1 MSENQAKK
9 RIEASART
17 LELLQTVAAIGPASA
32 TDIATEL
39 DFPKSTAYYHLE
51 TLADFE
57 FVVRRS
63 DGYQLSMNFLTM
75 GHDLVNQLDIY
86 QAGKPQID
94 RLADETGELSIL
106 MTEEHGQGY
115 YIYDNRG
122 EGAVNFDTIGNRKPL
137 HNNAL
142 GKAVLAHMD
151 ESRVDDIFARYGF
164 PATTDQTITDRET
177 LQLELATARSEGVA
191 FDREEQLD
199 GLCCVAAPILHP
211 ESSDDRVIRG
221 AISVAVPASRAK
233 GAYFTEELPMAVSD
247 AANLIELELQEY

>member
-1 MSENQAKK
+1 MSENRDKK
-9 RIEASART
+9 RIEASGRT
-17 LELLQTVAAIGPASA
+17 LELLQTIAAIGPASV
-32 TDIATEL
+32 TEIAAEL

-75 GHDLVNQLDIY
+75 GHNLVDQLDIH

-94 RLADETGELSIL
+94 RLAEETGELCIL
-106 MTEEHGQGY
+106 MTEENGQGY
-115 YIYDNRG
+115 YIYDSRG
-122 EGAVNFDTIGNRKPL
+122 DGAVNFETIGKRKPL

-151 ESRVDDIFARYGF
+151 ESRVDEIISRYGL
-164 PATTDQTITDRET
+164 PATTEHTITDRET
-177 LQLELATARSEGVA
+177 LDSELATARVEGVA

-199 GLCCVAAPILHP
+199 GLCCVAAPILQP
-211 ESSDDRVIRG
+211 EDGDRGIRG

-233 GAYFTEELPMAVSD
+233 EPYFTDELPTAVSD
-247 AANLIELELQEY
+247 AANLIELELREY